1 MSYHFR
7 DVFRL
12 EEQFWLVGAA
22 FLIEKSFHARR
33 GRAAGIDTQDADAVG
48 VDFIAQT
55 VGDGAKRV
63 LRCGK
68 LSGADGGTK
77 ASGRIDKHDLA
88 RGLAQER
95 QHGLDQG
102 VVAANVGAVHQIKV
116 GQGSL
121 LVRAVSDGAAA
132 KQQNV

>member
-48 VDFIAQT
+48 VDFAPE
-55 VGDGAKRV
+55 R
-63 LRCGK
+63 
-68 LSGADGGTK
+68 
-77 ASGRIDKHDLA
+77 RIDCGAELA
-88 RGLAQER
+88 TRLGR
-95 QHGLDQG
+95 
-102 VVAANVGAVHQIKV
+102 
-116 GQGSL
+116 
-121 LVRAVSDGAAA
+121 
-132 KQQNV
+132 